1 MKKYVL
7 IAVLLLT
14 LLCTGCM
21 PATQAEVK
29 TLTGNVSTLLEA
41 VDALQGTTSQ
51 MAADGLIN
59 KEKVDKINTSID
71 KVQETVVKVAKE
83 VETAPDT
90 MTAIEAGWEATK
102 NINPWYVYG
111 TMAIGVLKLLQKNKE
126 TNNSLEEIVLGVADI
141 AKSNGGLT
149 KEQKAAFNASESVA
163 TRRKVAKILA

>member
-1 MKKYVL
+1 MKKYIL
-7 IAVLLLT
+7 IAVT
-14 LLCTGCM
+14 LLCVGCL
-21 PATQAEVK
+21 PATQTEVK

-71 KVQETVVKVAKE
+71 KVQETVVAVAKE
-83 VETAPDT
+83 VETAPDA

-102 NINPWYVYG
+102 NINPFYVYG
-111 TMAIGVLKLLQKNKE
+111 TMALGILKLLQKNKE
-126 TNNSLEEIVLGVADI
+126 TNNSLEEVVLGVADI

-149 KEQKAAFNASESVA
+149 KEQKAAFNAAESTV
-163 TRRKVAKILA
+163 TRKKVAKILA